1 MKQLVIF
8 ILLIINTS
16 SYAEGQYKKFGHG
29 KVFFSE
35 QQLTINVEVAT
46 TSMQRTIGLMFREGL
61 AENRGMLFD
70 YKEQA
75 VLRVWMRNTLI
86 PLDVVFVSSEGW
98 VVSILKGLQPCIKEP
113 CEIYDSTE
121 KARYMLEINA
131 GTADKNKIAI
141 GEGVLFFM

>member
-8 ILLIINTS
+8 IMLIVNTN
-16 SYAEGQYKKFGHG
+16 SYAEEQYKKFGHG
-29 KVFFSE
+29 KVVFSK
-35 QQLTINVEVAT
+35 QQLTIGVEVAT
-46 TSMQRTIGLMFREGL
+46 TAMQRTIGLMFREGL

-113 CEIYDSTE
+113 CEIYDSIE

-131 GTADKNKIAI
+131 EIIDGNKIAI
-141 GEGVLFFM
+141 GQKVLFFM